1 MSGAGSSWA
10 PPGPV
15 EPVPPPAGHSDSDAW
30 KTRHELM
37 VESSDAWMA
46 RTTSANPSLDGA
58 DGLIAAISRA
68 RYLRGRHDAWRDAYR
83 DGFRWGWCVGAGT
96 VVLIGTLAAL
106 IVANAPA

>member
-15 EPVPPPAGHSDSDAW
+15 EPVPPPAGHSD
-30 KTRHELM
+30 L
-37 VESSDAWMA
+37 DAWMA